1 MENIGRWGKEVPIFH
16 GAVPRLALLL
26 FKAMKMRFLN
36 QKHAFRG
43 ASDSERREM
52 RSTSIRG
59 ASAASDENASPSM
72 RASRRARSARREMR
86 SFASL
91 LRIRIAFE
99 DGLKEVRMDSKRSE
113 CAKMT

>member
-26 FKAMKMRFLN
+26 FKAMKMRFFN

-59 ASAASDENASPSM
+59 ASDSE
-72 RASRRARSARREMR
+72 RRECESVNAVFLVKIHLKMR
-86 SFASL
+86 VSP
-91 LRIRIAFE
+91 
-99 DGLKEVRMDSKRSE
+99 
-113 CAKMT
+113 